1 MFVEDYPRSFRSL
14 IIYNKRIK
22 CNLVFANNFGKS
34 SFFSRSFNTVQGIL
48 CNYFNQHIPIIVL
61 EIS

>member
-22 CNLVFANNFGKS
+22 CNFVFANNFGKS
-34 SFFSRSFNTVQGIL
+34 SFFQEVSTLYNVFYV
-48 CNYFNQHIPIIVL
+48 IISINIYL
-61 EIS
+61 